1 MNAIGHNSTPAPLQQ
16 PPHTLGRNSHN
27 GNTHMSMTMPMTFY
41 FGYKKV
47 ELFAGLVIDSVG
59 AMPGAF
65 LALFLLAVVYE
76 GLTRSFCTRPR
87 IYLSQNQQEPKKSRS
102 ACQQL
107 LSCDLQVQMTLPC
120 APNAP

>member
-16 PPHTLGRNSHN
+16 PPHTLGCNSHS

-47 ELFAGLVIDSVG
+47 ELFAELVIDSVG

-65 LALFLLAVVYE
+65 LVLFLLAVVYE
-76 GLTRSFCTRPR
+76 GLTRSFCTRPS
-87 IYLSQNQQEPKKSRS
+87 IYLS
-102 ACQQL
+102 
-107 LSCDLQVQMTLPC
+107 
-120 APNAP
+120 